1 MTNANPNYKRQTFR
15 VPTWAL
21 GYIYNADAEGLTL
34 GEELEIQRFQ
44 SSNDIV
50 IFGEYGEEYFAH
62 GNDVSSVNCNVVDV
76 ECLTLPA

>member
-1 MTNANPNYKRQTFR
+1 MTNANPKYKRQTFR

-62 GNDVSSVNCNVVDV
+62 SNDVLQLGGTVVDI
-76 ECLTLPA
+76 ECLTLPT